1 MSIAYR
7 VEQPEGTVVWTGT
20 SELADYSAVPAEY
33 SDNTLV
39 TATAHIFENDLLIS
53 SVSPYVKGA

>member
-20 SELADYSAVPAEY
+20 SELADYLTVPAEY
-33 SDNTLV
+33 TNLDV
-39 TATAHIFENDLLIS
+39 TAVTYIFENDALIS
-53 SVSPYVKGA
+53 VVYPIGA

>member
-1 MSIAYR
+1 MSVTYR

-20 SELADYSAVPAEY
+20 SELADYSTVPVEY

-39 TATAHIFENDLLIS
+39 TATTHIFENDVLIS
-53 SVSPYVKGA
+53 VVYPYVEG

>member
-1 MSIAYR
+1 MSVIYR

-33 SDNTLV
+33 TTTAV
-39 TATAHIFENDLLIS
+39 TAATHIFENDVLIS
-53 SVSPYVKGA
+53 VVYPYVEWA